1 MKAIHRFTWTALLA
15 ALIILLGV
23 TPIGLI
29 PLGFINVTIL
39 CLPVIIGTLLLG
51 LRTGLVL
58 GLVFLFVAARR
69 SMARHLGWSG

>member
-58 GLVFLFVAARR
+58 GAKNTSPNTCSQASGWRR
-69 SMARHLGWSG
+69 

>member
-58 GLVFLFVAARR
+58 GLSLI
-69 SMARHLGWSG
+69 HI